1 MEEEEDRLD
10 QLLFALSD
18 VNGQEPATQ
27 SSARSPSPSAEVS
40 TTAPSHVDIEQP
52 ESSTKNPSHQEQPH
66 QNGNESE
73 DSVFEDMESHQP
85 DAPAPSAP
93 QRRLVKRK
101 LPESLLFDHTRQ
113 SRLSTGNTRY
123 IGIEIAYTF
132 EKI

>member
-27 SSARSPSPSAEVS
+27 SSARSLSPLAEVN
-40 TTAPSHVDIEQP
+40 TTAPVDIGEP
-52 ESSTKNPSHQEQPH
+52 ESSTRNRSHQEQPH

-73 DSVFEDMESHQP
+73 DSVFEDMGSHQP
-85 DAPAPSAP
+85 DAPAPSTP
-93 QRRLVKRK
+93 QRRAVKRK

-123 IGIEIAYTF
+123 IGIENASTVERI
-132 EKI
+132 